1 MPEYILFLHE
11 APDVLDGLSAEEMQ
25 RIIVRYRDWRES
37 LAKRAKQ
44 PGGKKLRDRAGRVMK
59 GAGAKLRISD
69 GPYSEAREVIGGFFS
84 FVADSF
90 DQAVEI
96 ARDCPHLEFGTIEI
110 REVEP
115 T

>member
-11 APDVLDGLSAEEMQ
+11 TPDVLEGLSADEMQ
-25 RIIVRYRDWRES
+25 RIIVRYREWRES

-44 PGGKKLRDRAGRVMK
+44 PGGKKLRDQVGRVMK